1 MSKTILIV
9 EDEKAFQDLYTVM
22 FEETDYNIIRAYDA
36 DQAMTKL
43 EEQKPDLI
51 ILDIL
56 LDLVTGDTFFLHL
69 KRTSEYA
76 RIPVI
81 IASSFSSKT
90 YKHLQEID
98 PTLVFL
104 EKPFTK
110 GKLLESVR
118 AKLDEEMSREKKWG

>member
-1 MSKTILIV
+1 MTCPACNAQAERNVRMSKTILIV

-22 FEETDYNIIRAYDA
+22 FGETDYNIIRAYDA
-36 DQAMTKL
+36 DEAMTKL
-43 EEQKPDLI
+43 EEEKPDLI

-69 KRTSEYA
+69 KQTSEYA

-90 YKHLQEID
+90 YKHLQ
-98 PTLVFL
+98 
-104 EKPFTK
+104 
-110 GKLLESVR
+110 
-118 AKLDEEMSREKKWG
+118 

>member
-43 EEQKPDLI
+43 EEEKPDLI

-69 KRTSEYA
+69 KQTSEYA

-98 PTLVFL
+98 PALVFL

-110 GKLLESVR
+110 GKLLEIAK
-118 AKLDEEMSREKKWG
+118 AKLAEKK

>member
-1 MSKTILIV
+1 MSKTILVI
-9 EDEKAFQDLYTVM
+9 EDEEAFQDLYTVM
-22 FEETDYNIIRAYDA
+22 FEGADYNIIRAYDA
-36 DQAMTKL
+36 DQAMAKL

-69 KRTSEYA
+69 KQTPEYA

-81 IASSFSSKT
+81 IASSFSPKT

-98 PTLVFL
+98 PALVFL

-110 GKLLESVR
+110 DKLLEVIK
-118 AKLDEEMSREKKWG
+118 AKLDEKTPRKKK

>member
-1 MSKTILIV
+1 MNKTILIV

-22 FEETDYNIIRAYDA
+22 FEGTNYSIIRAYDA
-36 DQAMTKL
+36 DQAMTRL

-56 LDLVTGDTFFLHL
+56 LDIVTGDTFFLHL
-69 KRTSEYA
+69 KQTPEYA
-76 RIPVI
+76 KIPVI

-98 PTLVFL
+98 PALAFL

-110 GKLLESVR
+110 GKLLEIVR
-118 AKLDEEMSREKKWG
+118 ERLAEKQ

>member
-22 FEETDYNIIRAYDA
+22 FGETDYNIIRAYDA

-43 EEQKPDLI
+43 EEEKPDLI

-69 KRTSEYA
+69 KQTSEYA

-98 PTLVFL
+98 PALVFL

-110 GKLLESVR
+110 GKLLEIVK
-118 AKLDEEMSREKKWG
+118 AKLAEKK

>member
-22 FEETDYNIIRAYDA
+22 LEGTDYNIVRAYDA

-56 LDLVTGDTFFLHL
+56 LDLVTGDSFFLHL
-69 KRTSEYA
+69 KQAHEYA
-76 RIPVI
+76 EIPVI
-81 IASSFSSKT
+81 IASSFSSIT
-90 YKHLQEID
+90 YKHLQEKD
-98 PTLVFL
+98 PELVFL

-110 GKLLESVR
+110 ETLLETIK
-118 AKLDEEMSREKKWG
+118 AKLR

>member
-22 FEETDYNIIRAYDA
+22 FEGTGYEIIRAYDA

-51 ILDIL
+51 MLDIL
-56 LDLVTGDTFFLHL
+56 LDLVTGDSFFLHL
-69 KRTSEYA
+69 KQTPEYA
-76 RIPVI
+76 GIPVI
-81 IASSFSSKT
+81 IASSFSSIT
-90 YKHLQEID
+90 YKHLQDID
-98 PTLVFL
+98 PDLVFL

-110 GKLLESVR
+110 DTLLKAVK
-118 AKLDEEMSREKKWG
+118 AKLN